1 MAAIRLII
9 LLAITLIPLG
19 CADRGP
25 DHHENENL
33 RASREG
39 PMADSKGRRQ
49 VATFGGGCFWCV
61 EAVLQQI
68 DGVHDLKSGFMGGHV
83 DNPTYDDICTKTTG
97 HIEVVQVKFD
107 PDVLSYEK
115 LLKWFFKSHD
125 PTSMD
130 RQGGDAGPQYRSAIF
145 WHGDE
150 QKQTAETLIKK
161 IDEADVF
168 ASKIVTVVRE
178 AEKFWIADAE
188 HQDYYRRNKDQRYC
202 QLVIAPKLGKLGLD
216 K

>member
-1 MAAIRLII
+1 
-9 LLAITLIPLG
+9 
-19 CADRGP
+19 
-25 DHHENENL
+25 
-33 RASREG
+33 
-39 PMADSKGRRQ
+39 MADSKGRRQ